1 MQQMRRIEFREVN
14 MENNIQIIYIL
25 MILVFLG
32 VAAYFDI
39 RYKRIPLWVQGM
51 GVIFGCIGIIIQGQ
65 GLQWANLFALIPGIF
80 LLVLS
85 FVTGESIGYGDGISV
100 LILGGLA
107 GFNNCM
113 WVLCISLIFISM
125 AGIILLAIKRASRKT
140 KLPYIP
146 FLLAAES
153 VWLVGMVL

>member
-1 MQQMRRIEFREVN
+1 
-14 MENNIQIIYIL
+14 MENNIQITYVL

-51 GVIFGCIGIIIQGQ
+51 GVIFGCIGIIIQGP
-65 GLQWANLFALIPGIF
+65 QWTNLFALIPGIF

-113 WVLCISLIFISM
+113 WVLCISLIFVSM
-125 AGIILLAIKRASRKT
+125 AGIILIAIKRATRKT

-146 FLLAAES
+146 FLLAAEG
-153 VWLVGMVL
+153 VWLVGKIL

>member
-1 MQQMRRIEFREVN
+1 MG
-14 MENNIQIIYIL
+14 NNIRIIYIL
-25 MILVFLG
+25 MILGFLS
-32 VAAYFDI
+32 VATYYDI
-39 RYKRIPLWVQGM
+39 RYKRIPVWVQGM
-51 GVIFGCIGIIIQGQ
+51 GMVFVCIGIIIQGH
-65 GLQWANLFALIPGIF
+65 GLQWANLLALIPGIF
-80 LLVLS
+80 LLILS

-107 GFNNCM
+107 GFSNCM

-125 AGIILLAIKRASRKT
+125 AGIILLAIKRATRKT
-140 KLPYIP
+140 RLPYIP